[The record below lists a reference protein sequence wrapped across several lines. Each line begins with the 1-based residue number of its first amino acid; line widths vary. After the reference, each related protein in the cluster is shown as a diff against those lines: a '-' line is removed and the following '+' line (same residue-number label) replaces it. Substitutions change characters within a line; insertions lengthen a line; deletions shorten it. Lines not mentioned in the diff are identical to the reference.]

1 MLQLRRKS
9 RKIKVGNVETG
20 GDAPVSIQSM
30 TNTPT
35 SDADKTLAQIGRLA
49 QLGCD
54 IIRVSVDN
62 DKDCAG
68 LKEICAASPIPVI
81 ADIQFD
87 ASTAIGAIKAG
98 AAGVRLNPGLV
109 RDPAQLKPV
118 AQTALEYN
126 IPIRVGVNSGSVG
139 TDVIKK
145 NIASGMSHD
154 DALVSALVEAAMR
167 QCDQLESLGVSQIKV
182 ALKSSSVPITVA
194 AYREFARRT
203 DYPLHIG
210 VTEAGTYTRGI
221 VKSAAGI
228 GALLLSGI
236 GDTLRVSLTAPPEE
250 EIIAGLMILESCG
263 LRNAEPEIVSCPTCG
278 RTEFD
283 LAALANQVE
292 RLISEIKSSGRKIML
307 RKIAVMGCPVNGPGE
322 ARDADLGIAGSKSGE
337 QLLIFRSGKVLGAF
351 SAAEGFDIFK
361 KELLE
366 SCK

>member
-1 MLQLRRKS
+1 MLSPLRQS
-9 RKIKVGNVETG
+9 RKIKVGKVEIG

-35 SDADKTLAQIGRLA
+35 QNVDKTLAQIESLA
-49 QLGCD
+49 KLGCD

-62 DKDCAG
+62 ACDCAG
-68 LKEICAASPIPVI
+68 LKEITAASPIPVI

-87 ASTAIGAIKAG
+87 ASTAVGAIKAG

-109 RDPAQLKPV
+109 RDPVQLTPV
-118 AQTALEYN
+118 AHAALEYN
-126 IPIRVGVNSGSVG
+126 IPVRVGVNSGSVG
-139 TDVIKK
+139 TDAVKK

-154 DALVSALVEAAMR
+154 DAMIAALVEAALR
-167 QCDQLESLGVSQIKV
+167 QCDQLEKLGVSAIKV

-194 AYREFARRT
+194 AYKEFAART

-210 VTEAGTYTRGI
+210 ITEAGTYSRGI

-228 GALLLSGI
+228 GALLLSGL
-236 GDTLRVSLTAPPEE
+236 GNTLRVSLTAPPEE

-278 RTEFD
+278 RTEID
-283 LAALANQVE
+283 LAGLTGEVE
-292 RLISEIKSSGRKIML
+292 KLITQIKSSGKKIMF

-322 ARDADLGIAGSKSGE
+322 AKDADLGIAGSRSGE
-337 QLLIFRSGKVLGAF
+337 QLLIFKAGKILGAF
-351 SAAEGFDIFK
+351 PSSEGFAVFEQ
-361 KELLE
+361 ELRKN
-366 SCK
+366 CR

>member
-1 MLQLRRKS
+1 MLSPLRQS
-9 RKIKVGNVETG
+9 RKIKIGNVEIG

-35 SDADKTLAQIGRLA
+35 QDVDKTLAQIESLA
-49 QLGCD
+49 KLGCD

-62 DKDCAG
+62 ACDCAG
-68 LKEICAASPIPVI
+68 LQEITAASPIPVI

-87 ASTAIGAIKAG
+87 ASTAVGAIKAG

-109 RDPAQLKPV
+109 RDPVQLTPV
-118 AQTALEYN
+118 AHAALEYN
-126 IPIRVGVNSGSVG
+126 IPVRVGVNSGSVG
-139 TDVIKK
+139 TDAVKK

-154 DALVSALVEAAMR
+154 DAMIAALVEAALR
-167 QCDQLESLGVSQIKV
+167 QCDQLEKLGVSAIKV

-194 AYREFARRT
+194 AYKEFAART

-210 VTEAGTYTRGI
+210 ITEAGTYSRGI

-228 GALLLSGI
+228 GALLLSGL
-236 GDTLRVSLTAPPEE
+236 GNTLRVSLTAPPEE

-278 RTEFD
+278 RTEID
-283 LAALANQVE
+283 LAGLTGEVE
-292 RLISEIKSSGRKIML
+292 KLITQIKSSGKKIML

-322 ARDADLGIAGSKSGE
+322 AKDADLGIAGSRSGE
-337 QLLIFRSGKVLGAF
+337 QLLIFKAGKILGAF
-351 SAAEGFDIFK
+351 PSSEGFAVFEQ
-361 KELLE
+361 ELRKN
-366 SCK
+366 CR

>member
-167 QCDQLESLGVSQIKV
+167 QCDQLESLGV
-182 ALKSSSVPITVA
+182 PITVA

-322 ARDADLGIAGSKSGE
+322 AKDADLGIAGSKSGE

>member
-1 MLQLRRKS
+1 MQQNRRQS
-9 RKIKVGNVETG
+9 RKIRVGRVEIG

-35 SDADKTLAQIGRLA
+35 QDVARTLAQIESLA
-49 QLGCD
+49 KLGCD
-54 IIRVSVDN
+54 IIRLSVDN
-62 DKDCAG
+62 AKDCAG
-68 LKEICAASPIPVI
+68 LKEITAASPIPVV

-87 ASTAIGAIKAG
+87 ASTAVGAIKAG

-118 AQTALEYN
+118 AQAALEYD
-126 IPIRVGVNSGSVG
+126 IPVRVGVNSGSVG
-139 TDVIKK
+139 VDAIKK
-145 NIASGMSHD
+145 NLASGMSHD
-154 DALVSALVEAAMR
+154 QALVSALVEAALR
-167 QCDQLESLGVSQIKV
+167 QCDQLEKLGVSAIKV

-194 AYREFARRT
+194 AYREFAART

-210 VTEAGTYTRGI
+210 VTEAGTYTRGTI
-221 VKSAAGI
+221 KSAAGL

-278 RTEFD
+278 RTEID
-283 LAALANQVE
+283 LAGLTDQVE
-292 RLISEIKSSGRKIML
+292 KLISCVKSSGQKIAL

-322 ARDADLGIAGSKSGE
+322 AKDADLGIAGSKSGE
-337 QLLIFRSGKVLGAF
+337 QLLIFKAGQVLGAF
-351 SAAEGFDIFK
+351 PAAEGFEVFK
-361 KELLE
+361 KELLAN
-366 SCK
+366 CK